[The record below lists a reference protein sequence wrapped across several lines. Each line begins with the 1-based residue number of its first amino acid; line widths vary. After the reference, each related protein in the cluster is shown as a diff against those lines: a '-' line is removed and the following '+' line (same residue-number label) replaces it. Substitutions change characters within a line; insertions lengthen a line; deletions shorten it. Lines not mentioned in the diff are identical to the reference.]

1 MNPLKEKCSQ
11 TSPKSR
17 SYIHVPCY
25 KTFYSTDLMAQ
36 HHLVTSHQVPQA
48 HLRTGSL
55 KFRSTDLL
63 DPIPMSN

>member
-1 MNPLKEKCSQ
+1 MFRTTELFTQ
-11 TSPKSR
+11 
-17 SYIHVPCY
+17 
-25 KTFYSTDLMAQ
+25 TDLMAQ